1 MEEKENEKPDY
12 EILPDDYPKYDL
24 SFKIIIIGNSG
35 VGKSC
40 LSVKATK
47 NIFENNYLATV
58 GFEFFNFNIKL
69 GERVIRLQIWD
80 TCGQEI
86 YRSLI
91 TNFYRNSSL
100 AFIVFAIDD
109 KQSFLDIEMWLK
121 ELKTHANPDIKVFL
135 IGNKIDLEEH
145 RKISQED
152 AKKFKDDFMLN
163 LYMETSAKT
172 GFNAKEIFIE
182 AARVLFKEYN
192 KYKKIDEEK
201 KIKLPKLTEQDPNT
215 VIEKKNCNC

>member
-1 MEEKENEKPDY
+1 MSKYLFILSIFFFSKQSFNDIEMWLKELKTHANPDIKVFLIGNKIDLIDNRKVSAEEAKKFKEDYMLNLYMETSAKTGFNAKEIFIEAAKVLYKEYNKYKKIDEEKKPEY

-47 NIFENNYLATV
+47 NVFENNYLATV

-100 AFIVFAIDD
+100 AFIVFAID
-109 KQSFLDIEMWLK
+109 E
-121 ELKTHANPDIKVFL
+121 
-135 IGNKIDLEEH
+135 
-145 RKISQED
+145 
-152 AKKFKDDFMLN
+152 
-163 LYMETSAKT
+163 
-172 GFNAKEIFIE
+172 
-182 AARVLFKEYN
+182 
-192 KYKKIDEEK
+192 
-201 KIKLPKLTEQDPNT
+201 
-215 VIEKKNCNC
+215 